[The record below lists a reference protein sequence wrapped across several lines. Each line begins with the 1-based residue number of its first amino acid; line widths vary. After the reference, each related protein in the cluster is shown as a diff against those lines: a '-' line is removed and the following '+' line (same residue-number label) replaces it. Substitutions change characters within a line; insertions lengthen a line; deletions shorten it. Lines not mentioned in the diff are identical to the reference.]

1 MAHLDINPE
10 GEEGII
16 SSEPQVPQSKSSIK
30 LGSVTAL
37 AVGIV
42 AIFAVMAFLIFSSN
56 QVQKVRVK
64 SMEEKIS
71 VADQQLASLKT
82 VDDQAKA
89 IYGQVKNLKSARDEV
104 NLWSQVM
111 GQISLTLVKSIKIDS
126 LSLDQTGMVSM
137 NGKARSL
144 SALAKLITAIEG
156 NDKFSAISVSDVG
169 VQSGVITF
177 TIKMDFSSTLLKSG
191 A

>member
-1 MAHLDINPE
+1 
-10 GEEGII
+10 
-16 SSEPQVPQSKSSIK
+16 
-30 LGSVTAL
+30 
-37 AVGIV
+37 
-42 AIFAVMAFLIFSSN
+42 
-56 QVQKVRVK
+56 
-64 SMEEKIS
+64 MEEKIS